1 MLMASPSSIY
11 DSLDAGR
18 MIDREITPIG
28 EASSSEYTESLY
40 DKGENMEGT
49 YVEEDLNML
58 R

>member
-1 MLMASPSSIY
+1 MASPSSIY